1 MIEINVNI
9 NQGYPKIFIKD
20 SLSEPYHD
28 DDVYD
33 DPSVSTGLNQINIL
47 CQPVWENINK
57 LFIRINDSIDSF
69 DDLKY
74 HDSYEL
80 EIPSGVVVVQ
90 DDITAVGESDNT
102 YMALKCQGNSVIVK
116 VFLDDFANPSSIGL
130 AFYTKGRP

>member
-20 SLSEPYHD
+20 SISEPYCD

-33 DPSVSTGLNQINIL
+33 DTSVSTGVNQINIL

-69 DDLKY
+69 DDLNY

-90 DDITAVGESDNT
+90 DDITAVGENDNT
-102 YMALKCQGNSVIVK
+102 YVALECQRNSVIVK
-116 VFLDDFANPSSIGL
+116 VFLDDFDNPSSIGL
-130 AFYTKGRP
+130 SFYTKGRP